1 MAGMG
6 HSMQN
11 KFLHPFMK
19 PTPVYKTSLQL
30 PGLAANKCKK
40 TFTDKQEAQ
49 YQEKDRTFE
58 YNI

>member
-1 MAGMG
+1 
-6 HSMQN
+6 
-11 KFLHPFMK
+11 MK